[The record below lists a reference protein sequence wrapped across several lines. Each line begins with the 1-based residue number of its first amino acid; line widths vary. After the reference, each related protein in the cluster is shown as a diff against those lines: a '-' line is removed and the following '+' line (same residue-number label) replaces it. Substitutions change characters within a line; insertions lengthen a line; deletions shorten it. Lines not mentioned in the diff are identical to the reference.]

1 MLEGVKQLGLRLPKA
16 AQLLQSRIAL
26 ASNDQFPDISE
37 AGLLA
42 DLSGWLMPYLAG
54 VTTEQDWKSFDPM
67 PALQALIGWDNLR
80 RLEVIAPAQFT
91 TPLGRNIAIDY
102 SGESPAIELRI
113 QEVFGQTHHPM
124 IGDQPLK
131 VTLLS
136 PAHRPIQVTKD
147 IPGFWTGSYAD
158 VRKDMRAQYPR
169 HPWPEDPTQADPT
182 LRAKPRKT

>member
-1 MLEGVKQLGLRLPKA
+1 
-16 AQLLQSRIAL
+16 
-26 ASNDQFPDISE
+26 
-37 AGLLA
+37 
-42 DLSGWLMPYLAG
+42 
-54 VTTEQDWKSFDPM
+54 
-67 PALQALIGWDNLR
+67 LQALIGWDNLR
-80 RLEVIAPAQFT
+80 RLETIAPAQFT

-124 IGDQPLK
+124 VGDQPLK